1 MQRFH
6 KKALELIL
14 RDNCLGMAEVR
25 EDGVWPSERAIE
37 GDPSQE
43 LLWRPVCDLDGPNV
57 PDPLE
62 TPCLPI
68 PFTASELAAFMLS
81 GIGAYLP
88 SVYGDFQ
95 DGPDEGMLASFGPLG
110 IKAKEALI
118 TAYAAYRQAERSAG
132 AFDRAPKIQ
141 ADELADM
148 YKKKHHEAKSRE
160 GVFESDISAEEARER
175 RARASASVTHLL
187 ERFDE
192 AKRVADSTFTAWR
205 KAMVHQLL
213 QPQAA
218 PVVADGDGPVPL
230 TTAPATDTAPPAPV
244 GGKRWTPEKLAE
256 LKAYREAH
264 TMPETAVEFGISEQ
278 RIRELLPSQKPKA
291 KPFAGLI
298 HRTK

>member
-14 RDNCLGMAEVR
+14 GNNCLGMAEVR
-25 EDGVWPSERAIE
+25 KDGVWPSEKAIE
-37 GDPSQE
+37 GDPSQA

-88 SVYGDFQ
+88 SVYGNFQ
-95 DGPDEGMLASFGPLG
+95 NGPDEGMLASFGPLG

-118 TAYAAYRQAERSAG
+118 TAYAAYRQAQHSAG
-132 AFDRAPKIQ
+132 AFDRALEIQ
-141 ADELADM
+141 ADKLAAT
-148 YKKKHHEAKSRE
+148 YKRKHHEAKSRE
-160 GVFESDISAEEARER
+160 GVFESEISSEEGRER
-175 RARASASVTHLL
+175 RARASVSVAHLL
-187 ERFDE
+187 KRFDK

-213 QPQAA
+213 PPQTA
-218 PVVADGDGPVPL
+218 PVVA
-230 TTAPATDTAPPAPV
+230 V
-244 GGKRWTPEKLAE
+244 GASGGVELWKEKAQVRAFEIIKRDKEKDL
-256 LKAYREAH
+256 Y
-264 TMPETAVEFGISEQ
+264 
-278 RIRELLPSQKPKA
+278 PSQDDIADEIA
-291 KPFAGLI
+291 KQFRKGNSA
-298 HRTK
+298 